1 MDWSYLRGF
10 LSWIPIKDSI
20 THNVWGWK
28 KNPFGSMNQLEC
40 KVRWQRICEL
50 MCCFINHINS
60 INQWL
65 WILSNSFKLRGNS
78 CIFHNSYFLKQKRG
92 YFQTCQ
98 LSWHLVNCWE
108 AEWFIWNWMIYSKQ
122 TWTHSIRTPRGTQHA
137 NRRNNDPVA
146 LFWHRYKNIEVIV
159 GQVTNASWLKTIS
172 KCWET
177 KKTQR
182 LWCLVS

>member
-28 KNPFGSMNQLEC
+28 KKPLGSMNQLEC

-98 LSWHLVNCWE
+98 LSWHLVNSWE

-137 NRRNNDPVA
+137 NRPSMQTDAIMTQLP
-146 LFWHRYKNIEVIV
+146 FFDT
-159 GQVTNASWLKTIS
+159 VTKILRW
-172 KCWET
+172 
-177 KKTQR
+177 
-182 LWCLVS
+182 

>member
-1 MDWSYLRGF
+1 MILTLRWKQSRLNGLKLF
-10 LSWIPIKDSI
+10 KRLPELNTNKRQYYPQR
-20 THNVWGWK
+20 VRMKK
-28 KNPFGSMNQLEC
+28 KNPLGSMNQLEC

-50 MCCFINHINS
+50 MCCFINHTNS

-137 NRRNNDPVA
+137 NRPSMQTDAIMTQLP
-146 LFWHRYKNIEVIV
+146 FFDT
-159 GQVTNASWLKTIS
+159 VTKIL
-172 KCWET
+172 
-177 KKTQR
+177 R
-182 LWCLVS
+182 R

>member
-1 MDWSYLRGF
+1 MILTLRWKQSRLNGLKLF
-10 LSWIPIKDSI
+10 KRLSELNTNKRQYYPQR
-20 THNVWGWK
+20 VRMK
-28 KNPFGSMNQLEC
+28 KKKPLGSMNQLEC

-50 MCCFINHINS
+50 MCCFINHTNS

-137 NRRNNDPVA
+137 NRLSMQTDAIMTQLP
-146 LFWHRYKNIEVIV
+146 FFDT
-159 GQVTNASWLKTIS
+159 VTKIL
-172 KCWET
+172 
-177 KKTQR
+177 R
-182 LWCLVS
+182 R